1 VRLLR
6 KGSGRKVAA
15 KQRQQQQTIA
25 TTTTTVPAAPLV
37 QAVAAMPS
45 TQQPLQ
51 VVERQAAR
59 LQSIRQQQQKLQ
71 QRLAAGKATSQ
82 FRLQP
87 AFLTQR
93 ALVVKQQPNPA
104 AAALAQKAEMQAHWV
119 SNNMGLQASLL

>member
-1 VRLLR
+1 V
-6 KGSGRKVAA
+6 V
-15 KQRQQQQTIA
+15 QRQT
-25 TTTTTVPAAPLV
+25 
-37 QAVAAMPS
+37 
-45 TQQPLQ
+45 
-51 VVERQAAR
+51 AR
-59 LQSIRQQQQKLQ
+59 LHSIRQQQQKLQ

-104 AAALAQKAEMQAHWV
+104 AAAAAALAQKAEMQAHWV